1 MTKKSHKKGPIVGV
15 RHIQALMLFL
25 CFVVNFIDRLK
36 TAVAVV
42 AMTSVETTNQTFP
55 EYDWDKKE
63 KSYIQS
69 SFYWGLIL
77 TQVPGSFLCHKFG
90 AKITMFVSTFGS
102 AVLSLIT
109 PICIPLGGCQIYA
122 AITALQ
128 GMFQGFFTPCI
139 HEHIAKW
146 SPIEERNRLGAF
158 AHTGIEMGTIIAMG
172 MPGFI
177 AQSAMG
183 WPGISYVSGGLSL
196 AWCVIWAVL
205 ADNDPSVSRFI
216 SANEKNFILSSQQK
230 SDHEQKKIPIPW
242 KALLTSAPF
251 FALVV
256 AQSAQAWGFKTI
268 QGEIPSYLHG
278 VLRMDLKS
286 NSLFS
291 ALPYLVMFV
300 MTYVYLVAADIMM
313 KKFGMT
319 LTTLRRTINSISMW
333 IPAGLLVGVG
343 FLGESQ
349 KTLALTLMTVTV
361 GINGGDTIGAALNA
375 IDLSPNH
382 AATLIGIINTA
393 MSAVYLVTPL
403 VVGVIVGDGTDRS
416 EWQIVFLITSLVL
429 FFGNLL
435 YIFLGTTDT
444 QPWNQEDFL
453 MNKTDLGCDQK
464 IRAETYKKTVDFDIV
479 ETKIKIDGSV
489 SQSDK
494 G

>member
-1 MTKKSHKKGPIVGV
+1 
-15 RHIQALMLFL
+15 MLFL
-25 CFVVNFIDRLK
+25 CFVVNFIDRLR

-42 AMTSVETTNQTFP
+42 AMTSAEASATSIP
-55 EYDWDKKE
+55 EYDWDKRE

-77 TQVPGSFLCHKFG
+77 TQVPGSFLCRKFG
-90 AKITMFVSTFGS
+90 AKITMFISTFGS
-102 AVLSLIT
+102 AVLSVIT
-109 PICIPLGGCQIYA
+109 PVCIPFGGWQIYA
-122 AITALQ
+122 AITMVQ

-177 AQSAMG
+177 AQSSMG

-196 AWCVIWAVL
+196 AWCVAWIIF
-205 ADNDPSVSRFI
+205 ADNDPSSSRFI
-216 SANEKNFILSSQQK
+216 SLEEKTFILSSQQK
-230 SDHEQKKIPIPW
+230 VDQERKKLPIPW
-242 KALLTSAPF
+242 KALLTSVPF
-251 FALVV
+251 LTLVV

-268 QGEIPSYLHG
+268 QGEIPSYLAG

-286 NSLFS
+286 NSFFS
-291 ALPYLVMFV
+291 ALPYLVMFT
-300 MTYVYLVAADIMM
+300 MTYVYLIVADILLN
-313 KKFGMT
+313 KVGMT
-319 LTTLRRTINSISMW
+319 LTTIRRTINTISMW
-333 IPAGLLVGVG
+333 VPAALLVGVG

-349 KTLALTLMTVTV
+349 KTLAIVVMTITV

-403 VVGVIVGDGTDRS
+403 VVGVIVGDGTKRS
-416 EWQIVFLITSLVL
+416 EWQIVFLITSCIL

-435 YIFLGTTDT
+435 YILCGTTDT
-444 QPWNQEDFL
+444 QKWDHEEFL
-453 MNKTDLGCDQK
+453 MNKDMDQK
-464 IRAETYKKTVDFDIV
+464 EKAETYKKSVDAELGD
-479 ETKIKIDGSV
+479 TKISVDGG
-489 SQSDK
+489 K